1 MAEYGVELYN
11 EAGKVTYSTAMSTW
25 NYVGSFIVDKNTKVT
40 KIFDVLSLFDFKSYY
55 TTFLNTPLL
64 TKESKVPAITFEGAN
79 KISTDGTNTVDVLI
93 VVLAR

>member
-1 MAEYGVELYN
+1 MDKYGVEIYN

-25 NYVGSFIVDKNTKVT
+25 NYVGSFIVAKNTKVT
-40 KIFDVLSLFDFKSYY
+40 KTFNVLSLFKYKSYY

-64 TKESKVPAITFEGAN
+64 TEESLVPKITFEGTN
-79 KISTDGTNTVDVLI
+79 KMSTDGTNTVDILI